1 MIARKRALIGLAA
14 GALSLISGAAVAE
27 ALTVNVS
34 NLRSAKGIV
43 RCGVFANSKAFMN
56 PGQEVY
62 AADAAISGGKA
73 VCKFPNVAAGNYA
86 LAAFHAE
93 KNERALEYGLFGKP
107 RQGVGFS
114 NNPSITFG
122 APSFEKARFGINKP
136 TTLDIRLQY

>member
-1 MIARKRALIGLAA
+1 MVARKRALIGLAA
-14 GALSLISGAAVAE
+14 GALSFISGTAFAE

-34 NLRSAKGIV
+34 NVRSANGIV
-43 RCGVFANSKAFMN
+43 RCGAKAFMN
-56 PGQEVY
+56 PGEEVY
-62 AADAAISGGKA
+62 AADATISGGKA
-73 VCKFPNVAAGNYA
+73 VCKFPNVTVGNYA

-107 RQGVGFS
+107 KQGVGFS

-136 TTLDIRLQY
+136 TTLNIRLQY